1 MADPIVD
8 SWNANASAWIST
20 IENEDLE
27 SRKLVTNQAIVE
39 TIVKHKPKKV
49 LDVGC
54 GEGWLC
60 RALQSSGIET
70 LGVDAVADFITY
82 ARQQKQGQFE
92 VASYQDL
99 IQHKPL
105 PLTPFDAATINFA
118 LLDQEVTKELL
129 PALHH
134 YLSRPGWLFI
144 QTLHPYVL
152 ENEVPYKSGW
162 RNEDWSLMKRQF
174 TQPYRWYYRTL
185 EDWIALFSQ
194 SGYRLVEIR
203 EPLHPKTQ
211 RPVSII
217 FGLQNGNRNL

>member
-1 MADPIVD
+1 MADPVVD
-8 SWNANASAWIST
+8 SWSANASAWIST

-39 TIVKHKPKKV
+39 TIAKYQPKKV

-60 RALQSSGIET
+60 RALQQQGIKT

-99 IQHKPL
+99 IQRKLL
-105 PLTPFDAATINFA
+105 PLAPFDAAVINFA
-118 LLDQEVTKELL
+118 LLDQEVTEQLL
-129 PALHH
+129 PALHR
-134 YLSRPGWLFI
+134 YLSQPGWLFI
-144 QTLHPYVL
+144 QTLHPHAL
-152 ENEVPYKSGW
+152 GNEVPYQSGW
-162 RNEDWSLMKRQF
+162 HNEDWSLMKQPF

-185 EDWIALFSQ
+185 EDWVVLFSQ
-194 SGYRLVEIR
+194 SGYRLREIR

-211 RPVSII
+211 RPLSII
-217 FGLQNGNRNL
+217 FGLRYHI